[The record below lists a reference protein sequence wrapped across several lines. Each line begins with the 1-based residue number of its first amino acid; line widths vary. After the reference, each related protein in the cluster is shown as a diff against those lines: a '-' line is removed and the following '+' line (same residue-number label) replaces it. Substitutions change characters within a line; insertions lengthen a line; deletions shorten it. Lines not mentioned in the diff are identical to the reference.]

1 MIMILLKNQ
10 NFFINGE
17 TISSFLFNKILKWM
31 IDSFHTRNNRRKSF
45 DKTELSRQKEN
56 WGSIAGI
63 TFYS

>member
-31 IDSFHTRNNRRKSF
+31 IDSFHTRNNSRKSF
-45 DKTELSRQKEN
+45 DMTELSRQKEN

>member
-1 MIMILLKNQ
+1 MILLKNQ

-45 DKTELSRQKEN
+45 DKTDLSRQKEN

>member
-10 NFFINGE
+10 NLFINGE
-17 TISSFLFNKILKWM
+17 TISLFLFNKILKWM
-31 IDSFHTRNNRRKSF
+31 IGSFHTRNNRS